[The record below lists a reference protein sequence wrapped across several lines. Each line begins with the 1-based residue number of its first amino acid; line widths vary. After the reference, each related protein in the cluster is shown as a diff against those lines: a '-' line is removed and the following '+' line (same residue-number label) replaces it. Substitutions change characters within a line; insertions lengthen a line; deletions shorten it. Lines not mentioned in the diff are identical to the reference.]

1 VTVMPGDEPGQVV
14 INIKGRLNALLGTE
28 AFPNRKGWGGGGI
41 AGSGGRNRTGD
52 LRIMIPAISV
62 DLTHLSPCMSHLC
75 RKDRPLGFGKLG
87 AVIV

>member
-1 VTVMPGDEPGQVV
+1 MPGDEPGQVV

-52 LRIMIPAISV
+52 LRIMIPCVCIEADNLFCS
-62 DLTHLSPCMSHLC
+62 TH
-75 RKDRPLGFGKLG
+75 
-87 AVIV
+87 